1 MFNVN
6 VENVKSELGSKALHR
21 AVEQFDGAYALRER
35 SEAYARDLDSGSE
48 PLRLGKHGAE
58 TAET

>member
-21 AVEQFDGAYALRER
+21 AVEQFDGAYAIRENGVKLTR
-35 SEAYARDLDSGSE
+35 AI
-48 PLRLGKHGAE
+48 
-58 TAET
+58 